1 MNQTDSP
8 NRIENSGKTQPLTV
22 AIVDDDPRVRELLKD
37 EIQDEGHHVLSFKSA
52 ETFLENSS
60 LESIDLVLLDLMM
73 PGMNGLECLQQLHHR
88 QACHDKLPRIVVVS
102 ALSDPSKQRQ
112 VLEAGAESYVIKPDL
127 FERLPTLL
135 NGSTP

>member
-1 MNQTDSP
+1 MNQTHSP
-8 NRIENSGKTQPLTV
+8 NRIEISGKTQPLNV
-22 AIVDDDPRVRELLKD
+22 AIVDDDPRIRELLQQ
-37 EIQDEGHHVLSFKSA
+37 EIQDEGHHVLSFESA
-52 ETFLENSS
+52 ENFLDKSS

-73 PGMNGLECLQQLHHR
+73 PGMNGMECLQQLHR